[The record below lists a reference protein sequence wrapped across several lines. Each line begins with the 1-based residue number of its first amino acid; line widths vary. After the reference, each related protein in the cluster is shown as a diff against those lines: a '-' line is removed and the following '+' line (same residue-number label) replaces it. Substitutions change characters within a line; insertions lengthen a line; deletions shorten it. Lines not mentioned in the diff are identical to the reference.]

1 MENEAVGV
9 KGGQRTNEQTPL
21 EPQVGRSRRSVPA
34 GPSCQPGSSAPASS
48 SPYFSACARHL
59 FEVTNSAVYTAPSL
73 YNVTTC
79 ALHIVETEK
88 ILYKS
93 KNGSMLQE
101 FCWCVLLYISLGSPL
116 FFDLIVQQTLGPL
129 HAQSLHINPTA
140 GLPKARRKLK
150 AT

>member
-21 EPQVGRSRRSVPA
+21 EPQVGRSRRSVLPA
-34 GPSCQPGSSAPASS
+34 RLLRPASS

-59 FEVTNSAVYTAPSL
+59 FEVTNSAVYTAPSF

-101 FCWCVLLYISLGSPL
+101 FC
-116 FFDLIVQQTLGPL
+116 
-129 HAQSLHINPTA
+129 
-140 GLPKARRKLK
+140 
-150 AT
+150 